1 MSQSFISHRT
11 GSLPSPLHIGGGG
24 VEGGWGWGSDVG
36 SSISTASPDSH
47 WCEGEKGPPQLWQ
60 FSSLL
65 EGRMGEV
72 LRVSLS
78 SEEVSRNFSGE
89 LRALCDFPMWIF
101 KPFLV
106 LNTVSHWSHWNVWF
120 SAKACWLVS
129 RSAWFSSEEGVDFFS
144 GNCFLRLA
152 FLFLVEGLVLFFP
165 ALGMGT
171 VLSPESREKEKV
183 LPMVR
188 ENLKALPWLFSA
200 WQRARHLLAREE
212 LFSLTPAIFAFTSE
226 VAKRVQEPEKWTCC
240 HFLMFLDS
248 VMSEVKSL
256 QVCGREKC
264 LPCPVVV
271 SKEGEGIIRLGNL
284 PFTRIFSKEPFFY
297 NLKSASTLLS
307 SQ

>member
-1 MSQSFISHRT
+1 MWSSSWYHFFLSAIFLVSAMKTMSQSFTSHRT

-24 VEGGWGWGSDVG
+24 VEGGWGWGNDV
-36 SSISTASPDSH
+36 SSSVSTSSPDSH

-129 RSAWFSSEEGVDFFS
+129 KSAWFSSEERVDFFS
-144 GNCFLRLA
+144 RNCFRRLA

-165 ALGMGT
+165 ALGIGT
-171 VLSPESREKEKV
+171 VLSLESKEKEKV
-183 LPMVR
+183 LLMVR

-212 LFSLTPAIFAFTSE
+212 SFSLTAAIFAYFWR
-226 VAKRVQEPEKWTCC
+226 K
-240 HFLMFLDS
+240 
-248 VMSEVKSL
+248 
-256 QVCGREKC
+256 
-264 LPCPVVV
+264 
-271 SKEGEGIIRLGNL
+271 SKESAGARKVDMLSLSLRWILWVSIEFVSPENKTSLRLL
-284 PFTRIFSKEPFFY
+284 E
-297 NLKSASTLLS
+297 
-307 SQ
+307 